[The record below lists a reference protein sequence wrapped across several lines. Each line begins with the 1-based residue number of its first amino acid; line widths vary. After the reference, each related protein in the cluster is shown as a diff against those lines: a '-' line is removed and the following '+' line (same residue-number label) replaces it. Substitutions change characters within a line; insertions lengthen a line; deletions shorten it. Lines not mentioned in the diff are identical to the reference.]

1 MKSNRSDFKELL
13 YKVLPEQVAMLK
25 AYLTGIRSVLD
36 IGTGSSIS
44 IHFFAREF
52 TEIAFFTVDIADM
65 RQEKE
70 LPFVLYDGKTLPFDD
85 KSYDIAVLNEVLHHA
100 DDPESVLKEAKRVGK
115 AVFIV
120 EHFPKPG
127 VTTDQLWEEEMAT
140 LKALKLECTNYKPFS
155 RSSLFHLFD
164 KLNLNIEDRIKIPYH
179 GKREIEKYFFKL
191 TDK

>member
-1 MKSNRSDFKELL
+1 MKSNRNDFKELL
-13 YKVLPEQVAMLK
+13 LKVLPEQVTMLK
-25 AYLTGIRSVLD
+25 PYLTGIRSVLD

-44 IHFFAREF
+44 IHYFAKKFPEIEF
-52 TEIAFFTVDIADM
+52 VTVDIADM

-70 LPFVLYDGKTLPFDD
+70 LPFVLYDGEKLPFDD
-85 KSYDIAVLNEVLHHA
+85 NSFDITVLNEVLHHTE
-100 DDPESVLKEAKRVGK
+100 DPEPVLREAIRVGR
-115 AVFIV
+115 AVFVV

-140 LKALKLECTNYKPFS
+140 LKALKLECPNYEPFS
-155 RSSLFHLFD
+155 RSSLFRLFD

-191 TDK
+191 TDR

>member
-1 MKSNRSDFKELL
+1 MTPREDFKELL
-13 YKVLPEQVAMLK
+13 YRILPEQVAMLK
-25 AYLTGIRSVLD
+25 PYLTGIRSVLD

-44 IHFFAREF
+44 IHYFAREF
-52 TEIAFFTVDIADM
+52 PEIAFVTVDIADM

-70 LPFVLYDGKTLPFDD
+70 LPFILYDGEKLPFDD
-85 KSYDIAVLNEVLHHA
+85 NSFDITVLNEVLHHTE
-100 DDPESVLKEAKRVGK
+100 DPEPVLREAIRVGR
-115 AVFIV
+115 AVFVV

-140 LKALKLECTNYKPFS
+140 LKALKLECSNYKPFS
-155 RSSLFHLFD
+155 RSLLFRLFD